1 MTKLFNREGAER
13 LKKRVVEGESERG
26 QRLSGGLLYQI
37 NAIHSIDYFPDYHIE
52 KLLLRQQE
60 LELESIGKKF
70 EVPEDLIYF
79 SPSGAS
85 KCGRE
90 LFFKANK
97 EEKDEILRYPY
108 QRRWTRNASAVHET
122 FQRDLLYSEKILTSD
137 KVFDVKRM
145 ENGLPCWE
153 NNIKTWKKISHK
165 GVEFYLYGMC
175 DGLLTYLPDGSTVG
189 LEFKTKSTT
198 LGAVGT
204 YKLKEPASE
213 HKQQAIAY
221 SILFGVDEF
230 IFVYES
236 LAKDGWMKGA
246 EAKPDIRTFYFKVE
260 EEDRQKLLDRFSKIA
275 KAYYK
280 NQLPVKEEEK
290 CLFCPYKTLC
300 QERGTG
306 E

>member
-1 MTKLFNREGAER
+1 MTKLFSREGAER
-13 LKKRVVEGESERG
+13 LKKRVIEGDSERG
-26 QRLSGGLLYQI
+26 QRLAGGLLYQI
-37 NAIHSIDYFPDYHIE
+37 NAIHSIDYFPDYEIE
-52 KLLLRQQE
+52 KLLLEQQQME
-60 LELESIGKKF
+60 LNEVGKRF
-70 EVPEDLIYF
+70 TVPEDLIYF

-97 EEKDEILRYPY
+97 EAKDEVLRYPY
-108 QRRWTRNASAVHET
+108 QRRWTRNASAVHQY
-122 FQRDLLYSEKILTSD
+122 FQRDLLYCEKLLGSD
-137 KVFDVKRM
+137 RVFDVKRM
-145 ENGLPCWE
+145 DNGLPCWE
-153 NNIKTWKKISHK
+153 NNIKTWKKISHN
-165 GVEFYLYGMC
+165 GVDFYLYGMC

-204 YKLKEPASE
+204 FKLKEPAFE

-236 LAKDGWMKGA
+236 LAKDGWTKGA
-246 EAKPDIRTFYFKVE
+246 DAKPDIRTFYFKVE
-260 EEDRQKLLDRFSKIA
+260 EEDRQNLLDRLSNIA
-275 KAYYK
+275 KQYYADT
-280 NQLPVKEEEK
+280 LPVKEEGK
-290 CLFCPYKTLC
+290 CLFCPYKAVC
-300 QERGTG
+300 EQRG